1 MTAKRAT
8 TKKRPKRRDA
18 EQTKAR
24 LLAAAVR
31 EFATHGFSGARIERI
46 VKAARSNMKLLYE
59 HYGDK
64 DGLYLAVLESV
75 YAKLR
80 ESESRLQL
88 SSRDPVEAL
97 KALVEFT
104 YDHFRENHDF
114 VRLTSGENLLR
125 GRYIRASK
133 KIPAL
138 SSPLISALD
147 GVLKRG
153 IASGDFR
160 RSADALQIYVSVVA
174 LSCHH
179 LNNRYT
185 LSAAFGTD
193 LADPRWLDKRRTHI
207 VEIVSG
213 YVCAGARNSL

>member
-1 MTAKRAT
+1 MKSKQAAV
-8 TKKRPKRRDA
+8 KKRPKRRDA
-18 EQTKAR
+18 EHTKSR

-31 EFATHGFSGARIERI
+31 EFSTHGFSGARIERI
-46 VKAARSNMKLLYE
+46 VTAARSNMKLLYE

-80 ESESRLQL
+80 ESESKLQL

-104 YDHFRENHDF
+104 YDHFRANHDF

-133 KIPAL
+133 QIPEM
-138 SSPLISALD
+138 SSPLIAALGD
-147 GVLKRG
+147 VLRRG

-160 RSADALQIYVSVVA
+160 RSADALQIYVSIVA

-185 LSAAFGTD
+185 LSAAFRTD
-193 LADPRWLDKRRTHI
+193 LSDPAWLDRRRTHV
-207 VEIVSG
+207 VELVSG
-213 YVCAGARNSL
+213 YVRAD